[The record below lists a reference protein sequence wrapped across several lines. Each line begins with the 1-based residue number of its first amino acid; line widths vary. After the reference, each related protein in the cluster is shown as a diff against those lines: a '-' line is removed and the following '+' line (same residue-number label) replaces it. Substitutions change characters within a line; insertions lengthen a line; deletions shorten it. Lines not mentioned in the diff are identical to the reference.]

1 MYAILIEK
9 KITFRCAVILQ
20 TRLALL
26 KILSDLDEDDHL
38 GLITFDSEVSLWK
51 RELLKATEENLE
63 NAKSFV
69 KEIRDRGGELEH
81 INKE

>member
-1 MYAILIEK
+1 
-9 KITFRCAVILQ
+9 

-26 KILSDLDEDDHL
+26 RILSDLDEDDHF

-51 RELLKATEENLE
+51 RELLKATETNLE

-69 KEIRDRGGELEH
+69 KEISDRG
-81 INKE
+81 